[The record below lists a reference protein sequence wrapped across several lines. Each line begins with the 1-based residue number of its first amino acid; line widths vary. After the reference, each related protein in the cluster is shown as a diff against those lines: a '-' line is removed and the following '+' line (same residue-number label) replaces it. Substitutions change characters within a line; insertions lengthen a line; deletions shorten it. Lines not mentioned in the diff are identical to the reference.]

1 MMKVLAGGAFA
12 KINGPHQ
19 LLINYITVCSNLKT
33 TELKMIKEN
42 IKWGTFVQEKLID
55 SVNWPVTLKTLQNVT
70 MKNVKV
76 VQKKI
81 ENKMWNVNNQKEM
94 FILYVLWL
102 DFAFMCPPV
111 FEDNFLSW
119 LLSKYWRY

>member
-42 IKWGTFVQEKLID
+42 ISGEFFSEMLVQEKM
-55 SVNWPVTLKTLQNVT
+55 NW
-70 MKNVKV
+70 
-76 VQKKI
+76 
-81 ENKMWNVNNQKEM
+81 
-94 FILYVLWL
+94 
-102 DFAFMCPPV
+102 
-111 FEDNFLSW
+111 
-119 LLSKYWRY
+119 

>member
-33 TELKMIKEN
+33 TKPKMIKEN
-42 IKWGTFVQEKLID
+42 ISGELSSKMSVQKKWID
-55 SVNWPVTLKTLQNVT
+55 SVNWTVTLKTLQNVT

-102 DFAFMCPPV
+102 DFAYV
-111 FEDNFLSW
+111 S
-119 LLSKYWRY
+119 SSVWRQFPIMVIE

>member
-19 LLINYITVCSNLKT
+19 LLINYITVCSNCKT

-42 IKWGTFVQEKLID
+42 VSGELLSKILVQEKWID

-76 VQKKI
+76 VQKIKC
-81 ENKMWNVNNQKEM
+81 EM
-94 FILYVLWL
+94 
-102 DFAFMCPPV
+102 
-111 FEDNFLSW
+111 
-119 LLSKYWRY
+119 